1 MIPPPNITGSLHMG
15 HMLEHTEIDALMR
28 YRRMSGRNVLW
39 LPGTDHAS
47 IVTQM
52 IVEREIGRELQPD
65 LPPGSPTE
73 ATWRREGQRARRA
86 MGREK
91 FLERCWQWKEE
102 SGQTI
107 LKQMVRLGTSCDWSR
122 SRFTLDPAY
131 SRAVIE
137 AFVRLYREGLIYRG
151 SYMTNT
157 CPRCGTVV
165 SDLEVVHQ
173 EQQTKLWTLRYPLAD
188 GTGHIRVAT
197 TRPETML
204 GDTGV
209 AVNPDDERYRPF
221 LGKMVILP
229 LLDRLI
235 PVVADECV
243 DPKFGTGAVKV
254 TPAHDPNDFQM
265 GLRHRLTQI
274 QVIGSDGLMTAE
286 AGPYAGLDRK
296 EARERVVKDLREKE
310 LLEKIED
317 YTHSLSTCQRCKTV
331 LEPLVSTQWFVKIG
345 PLAEPARRVV
355 EEGRVRFQPE
365 NYTKI
370 YFEWMRNIH
379 DWCISRQLW
388 WGHRIPAW
396 YCDTCGEV
404 HVDSE
409 APAACSACGKKKLR
423 PDEDVLDTWF
433 SSALW
438 PFATLGWPEKTPD
451 LKHFYPTDLLV
462 TGYDILFFWVARMIM
477 MGMKFMNE
485 VPFRE
490 VYVHALV
497 RDADR
502 QKMSK
507 SKGNVMDPLDV
518 TEEYGTD
525 AVRFALLVSAAP
537 GTDISFSFDKI
548 KSNRAFA
555 NKIWNAGRFILMNL
569 AKVPAR
575 QRKQLE
581 VALELIPELGYD
593 AARTEGELALADR
606 WIFSRLARL
615 TRGVGDALENYRF
628 HEAAHEC
635 YHFFWHEFCDWYL
648 EWVKPEIVN
657 PQESKRVSPSWVNL
671 LRVFDASLHLLHP
684 FMPFLT
690 EELWQQLP
698 KKIQDS
704 SLALSRIVRVLPKME
719 DRISERQMEMLQE
732 LIVAARNAQAEMGL
746 ASQAKPS
753 ACVGS
758 KDAKALEL
766 LRAHQITVSRLARL
780 KALKFVPDRLR
791 AEDQGALRSTPV
803 FDVMILHGQEVDKTS
818 ERSRLQKEKE
828 KLERELKQVESRLAN
843 RQFRERASRR
853 IIEVTEQRY
862 SACTSK
868 YQKLV
873 ETLERLG

>member
-1 MIPPPNITGSLHMG
+1 MG
-15 HMLEHTEIDALMR
+15 HMLEHTAIDALMR

-65 LPPGSPTE
+65 LPSGSRTE

-91 FLERCWQWKEE
+91 FLERCWQWREE

-151 SYMTNT
+151 SYMTHT

-165 SDLEVVHQ
+165 SDLEVVH
-173 EQQTKLWTLRYPLAD
+173 EERQTKLWTLRYRLAD
-188 GTGHIRVAT
+188 GADHIRVAT

-204 GDTGV
+204 GDTAV

-221 LGKMVILP
+221 LGKTVILP
-229 LLDRLI
+229 LLDRPI
-235 PVVADECV
+235 PVVADEFV

-254 TPAHDPNDFQM
+254 TPAHDPDDFQM
-265 GLRHRLTQI
+265 GRRHRLRQI

-286 AGPYAGLDRK
+286 AGPYAGLDRNQ
-296 EARERVVKDLREKE
+296 ARERVVKDLREKG

-317 YTHSLSTCQRCKTV
+317 YTHSLGTCQRCRTV
-331 LEPLVSTQWFVKIG
+331 LEPLVSTQWFVKIA
-345 PLAEPARRVV
+345 PLAEPALRVV

-396 YCDTCGEV
+396 YCDACGEV
-404 HVDSE
+404 HVDYE
-409 APAACSACGKKKLR
+409 CPAACSACGKKNLR

-438 PFATLGWPEKTPD
+438 PFATMGWPEKTAD
-451 LKHFYPTDLLV
+451 LQHFYPTDLLV

-497 RDADR
+497 RDAER

-518 TEEYGTD
+518 TEQYGTD

-537 GTDISFSFDKI
+537 GTDIAFSFDKI

-569 AKVPAR
+569 TKVPAR
-575 QRKQLE
+575 HRKQLAG
-581 VALELIPELGYD
+581 ALEPIPGLGYD
-593 AARTEGELALADR
+593 AAKTEGELALADR
-606 WIFSRLARL
+606 WVFSRLARL
-615 TRGVGDALENYRF
+615 TREVGDALENYRF
-628 HEAAHEC
+628 HEAAHES

-657 PQESKRVSPSWVNL
+657 PQEGERVSPSWVNL

-690 EELWQQLP
+690 EELWRQLP
-698 KKIQDS
+698 RRTQDS
-704 SLALSRIVRVLPKME
+704 SLALSRIERVAPQQE
-719 DRISERQMEMLQE
+719 DGISERQMETLQE

-746 ASQAKPS
+746 TSRPKPS
-753 ACVGS
+753 ARVGS
-758 KDAKALEL
+758 EDGKVLEL
-766 LRAHQITVSRLARL
+766 LRAHQATCLRLARL
-780 KALKFVPDRLR
+780 KALHFVRNRLG
-791 AEDQGALRSTPV
+791 AGDQGTLRSTPV
-803 FDVMILHGQEVDKTS
+803 FDVMILHEQEVDKSS
-818 ERSRLQKEKE
+818 ERSRLQKEKK
-828 KLERELKQVESRLAN
+828 KLECELKQVESRLAN
-843 RQFRERASRR
+843 RQFRERAPRG
-853 IIEVTEQRY
+853 IIEATEQRHL
-862 SACTSK
+862 ACTSK

-873 ETLERLG
+873 ETLARLG